1 MRRGGGRIQL
11 VYIGKEDGFLTGNPK
26 VSFFRFIY
34 RRHTNFATESIRMY
48 FNGNPDFGQKFTV
61 FFPRFGD
68 LIGSMFLIVDLP
80 PLILENGET
89 VGYTNSIGNA
99 LIEDMRL
106 MIGET
111 EIDRH
116 DGMWEFIWN
125 NITLSDNKK
134 KVYEQMVGQYDGNPM
149 FTTLGPY
156 RLHIPLTFWFNKDP
170 GQYLPL
176 IALQYHQVQIQ
187 FKFRSAVDLI
197 YSINLENVN
206 ACGLKLQNPNLRL
219 TNVEL
224 WGDYVFLDNEER
236 RRFVSKPID
245 YLIEQVQIIEPFPID
260 QNKASVS
267 IPLVINNP
275 VKELFWVFR
284 RNVMKNTR
292 EYFNFTSLGA
302 NEAGTL
308 GDLMVKALIQLDGQD
323 RFEARD
329 GKYFRLIQPF
339 KHHTAIPS
347 TFYIYTYSFA
357 LRPEEIQPSGTLNA
371 SRFEDIRIQVDTAT
385 CPDPLTKKL
394 RGDMTFYA
402 YALGYNVLRITQGY
416 GGLLFAN

>member
-80 PLILENGET
+80 PLILENGQT
-89 VGYTNSIGNA
+89 IGYTNSIGNA

-125 NITLSDNKK
+125 NITLSNNKK
-134 KVYEQMVGQYDGNPM
+134 KVYQQMVGQYDGNPM

-197 YSINLENVN
+197 YSINIENKNV
-206 ACGLKLQNPNLRL
+206 CGLKLKNPNLRL

-275 VKELFWVFR
+275 IKELFWVFR
-284 RNVMKNTR
+284 RNVMQNTH

-308 GDLMVKALIQLDGQD
+308 GDLMTKALIQLDGQD

-329 GKYFRLIQPF
+329 GKYFRLIQPYQ
-339 KHHTAIPS
+339 HHTAIPN

-394 RGDMTFYA
+394 RGNMTFYS

>member
-11 VYIGKEDGFLTGNPK
+11 VYVGKEDDFLTGNPK
-26 VSFFRFIY
+26 VTFFKFIY
-34 RRHTNFATESIRMY
+34 RRHTNFAMESVRMF

-68 LIGSMFLIVDLP
+68 LIGSMFLIIDLP
-80 PLILENGET
+80 PLILENGQS

-99 LIEDMRL
+99 IIEDMRL
-106 MIGET
+106 IVGET

-125 NITLSDNKK
+125 NLTLSTDKK
-134 KVYEQMVGQYDGNPM
+134 QAYQEMVGQYDGNPI
-149 FTTLGPY
+149 FTTMGPC

-187 FKFRSAVDLI
+187 FKFRSAADLL
-197 YSINLENVN
+197 YSVNLANN
-206 ACGLKLQNPNLRL
+206 NPCGLKLKDNNLSIK
-219 TNVEL
+219 NIEL

-245 YLIEQVQIIEPFPID
+245 YLIEQVQIIEPFSID
-260 QNKASVS
+260 GNKINVS
-267 IPLVINNP
+267 IPLVLNNP
-275 VKELFWVFR
+275 IKELFWVFR
-284 RNVMKNTR
+284 RNNMLNTN

-302 NEAGTL
+302 NQDGSL
-308 GDLMVKALIQLDGQD
+308 NDLMTKAVIQLDGQD
-323 RFEARD
+323 RFEQRD
-329 GKYFRLIQPF
+329 GKYFRLIQPY
-339 KHHTAIPS
+339 KHHTANPNS
-347 TFYIYTYSFA
+347 FYIYSYSFA

-371 SRFEDIRIQVDTAT
+371 SRFEDIRLKVETAT
-385 CPDPLTKKL
+385 CPDRLTGLL
-394 RGDMTFYA
+394 RGEMTFFG
-402 YALGYNVLRITQGY
+402 YALGYNVFRINQGY

>member
-11 VYIGKEDGFLTGNPK
+11 VYVGKEDSFLTGNPK

-34 RRHTNFATESIRMY
+34 RRHTNFSIESIRMY

-68 LIGSMFLIVDLP
+68 LIGPMFLIVDLP
-80 PLILENGET
+80 PLILSNGEP
-89 VGYTNSIGNA
+89 VGYANSVGNV

-125 NITLSDNKK
+125 NLTLSDDKK
-134 KVYEQMVGQYDGNPM
+134 NIYQQMVGQNDGNPI
-149 FTTLGPY
+149 FTTMGPY

-170 GQYLPL
+170 GNYLPL

-187 FKFRSAVDLI
+187 FKFKSAASLL
-197 YSINLENVN
+197 YSINLANN
-206 ACGLKLQNPNLRL
+206 NPCGLALKDPNIRIP
-219 TNVEL
+219 NVEL
-224 WGDYVFLDNEER
+224 WGDFVFLENEER

-245 YLIEQVQIIEPFPID
+245 YLIEQVQILEPYPID
-260 QNKASVS
+260 ENKTSVG

-275 VKELFWVFR
+275 IKELFWVFR
-284 RNVMKNTR
+284 RNLMEQNH

-302 NEAGTL
+302 NEVGTVN
-308 GDLMVKALIQLDGQD
+308 DLMRSGVLQLDGQD

-329 GKYFRLIQPF
+329 AKFFRLIQPF
-339 KHHTAIPS
+339 QYHTAIPNS
-347 TFYIYTYSFA
+347 FYIYSYSFA
-357 LRPEEIQPSGTLNA
+357 LKPEDFQPSGTLNA
-371 SRFEDIRIQVDTAT
+371 SRFEDIRLQIDTET
-385 CPDPLTKKL
+385 CPDPLTGKL
-394 RGDMTFYA
+394 RSDMSFFA